1 MKFLLGVSLSLVLL
15 QKHQADAFLLPSTCP
30 TGRTLYLETSTFI
43 GNRHQQVIHQRSSL
57 IPRFAGS
64 DDDDEEDEYDD
75 DAEEG
80 PLAKGIDSVSW
91 LPSVEGAK
99 GDNTPIE
106 STKQVR

>member
-1 MKFLLGVSLSLVLL
+1 MKFLFGVSLSLVLL
-15 QKHQADAFLLPSTCP
+15 QKHKADAFLLPSTCP
-30 TGRTLYLETSTFI
+30 AGRTLCLESSSLI
-43 GNRHQQVIHQRSSL
+43 GNRHQQVIHRGSL

-64 DDDDEEDEYDD
+64 NDDDEEDD

-99 GDNTPIE
+99 GDNMPIE